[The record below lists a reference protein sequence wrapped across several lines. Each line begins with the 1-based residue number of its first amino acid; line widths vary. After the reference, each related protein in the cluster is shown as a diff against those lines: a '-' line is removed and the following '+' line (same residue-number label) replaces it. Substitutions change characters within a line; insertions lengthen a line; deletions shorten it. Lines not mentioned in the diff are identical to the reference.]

1 MSSSEKIR
9 HLKCAAGSRIPV
21 AVALLAAAM
30 LAGPV
35 PAAGQE
41 AAEAAGADAAGAAE
55 EDSAG
60 TGTDEAAETA
70 SAPSAE
76 VFIPTEEISEDFAV
90 SFPVDI

>member
-1 MSSSEKIR
+1 MEMSSSEKIR

-35 PAAGQE
+35 PAAAQE
-41 AAEAAGADAAGAAE
+41 PAEAAGAAEADA
-55 EDSAG
+55 AG